1 MKIKSEIFEEILDKN
16 PTLTGRRKI
25 LFDTMRKLYPKGK
38 KEAQLKLCLEL
49 SEDRVEYYIKNI
61 FIKK

>member
-25 LFDTMRKLYPKGK
+25 LFDTMRKLYPNGK
-38 KEAQLKLCLEL
+38 KESQVKFCLEL
-49 SEDRVEYYIKNI
+49 SVDRVEYYIKKV

>member
-16 PTLTGRRKI
+16 STLTGRRKI
-25 LFDTMRKLYPKGK
+25 LFDTMRKLYSKGK
-38 KEAQLKLCLEL
+38 KEAQVKLCLEL
-49 SEDRVEYYIKNI
+49 SDDRVEYYIKNI